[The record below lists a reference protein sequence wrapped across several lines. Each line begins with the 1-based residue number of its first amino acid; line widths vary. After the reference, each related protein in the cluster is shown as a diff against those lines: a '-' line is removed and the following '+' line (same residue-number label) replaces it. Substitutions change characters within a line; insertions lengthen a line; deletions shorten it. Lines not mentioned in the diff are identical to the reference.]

1 MLLAAFAARNVLH
14 MSLEKTAHLDNVAI
28 LREQLQSLQTRL
40 STLQGWRMR
49 ELTDEQVESIS
60 EEVRD
65 AMRACPVHPPSLPLM
80 LRCAGAFRD
89 ESRRRKSAAAALA
102 DGMYRCIVCTSAATR
117 ACLVRQTFPSLAPS
131 CTHLLRCDPVCRCRA
146 ATRSSASVVARSCR
160 NVRYV
165 ASPVRVSRV
174 CLAQLIC
181 SFTFFEVVFLSFCLI
196 FFPVQMFQ
204 QIYGA
209 TAAAAAAAV
218 QHADSTDCSNVLSS
232 ESNSAS
238 TIAMTRM

>member
-1 MLLAAFAARNVLH
+1 MLLAAFTARNVLH

-117 ACLVRQTFPSLAPS
+117 ACLVRLKPSPPLRPHARTCCAVTQCAGAVRPRAVLRQ
-131 CTHLLRCDPVCRCRA
+131 LLRAAAEMSAMSRPRC
-146 ATRSSASVVARSCR
+146 
-160 NVRYV
+160 
-165 ASPVRVSRV
+165 V
-174 CLAQLIC
+174 CLAC
-181 SFTFFEVVFLSFCLI
+181 VSPS
-196 FFPVQMFQ
+196 
-204 QIYGA
+204 
-209 TAAAAAAAV
+209 
-218 QHADSTDCSNVLSS
+218 
-232 ESNSAS
+232 
-238 TIAMTRM
+238 